1 MACLLC
7 IVVLMSSS
15 CAMAGRVDAQAP
27 LLLEDH
33 AVPTTSEFDITA
45 EETEA
50 EIMLLQEDEPSE
62 TEGSKDDS
70 TADDAVS
77 VNEEAAPEENT
88 APADSEGSQDVEN
101 EEVSNE
107 QENVTIS
114 QIQQGILGGIT
125 RKITPVRRLTI
136 IKRIQTAMLQRLRMV
151 RHQRIHSL
159 L

>member
-1 MACLLC
+1 MKNNRIKKAMACLLC

-107 QENVTIS
+107 QENVSDNNQSDTTGDTWGDNQEDNS
-114 QIQQGILGGIT
+114 GEPSRSEEHT
-125 RKITPVRRLTI
+125 SE
-136 IKRIQTAMLQRLRMV
+136 LQ
-151 RHQRIHSL
+151 H
-159 L
+159 